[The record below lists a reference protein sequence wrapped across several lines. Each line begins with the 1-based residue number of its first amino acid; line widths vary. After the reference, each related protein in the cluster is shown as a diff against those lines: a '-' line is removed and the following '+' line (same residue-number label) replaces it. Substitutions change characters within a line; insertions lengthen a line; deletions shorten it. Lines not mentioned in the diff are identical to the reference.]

1 LRLDY
6 AAYFTEG
13 IVERMT
19 ASRVVVTGVGAI
31 TPLGLD
37 IETTW
42 QSLVQGRSGAAPVSA
57 FSAEGFDAR
66 FACEVKGFEPT
77 DYLDR
82 RTARHLD
89 RFCQFAVVAARMAQ
103 ADAGLEITEELSP
116 EVGVIIGSGIGG
128 MTTWEKQHAI
138 MLERGPNRVSPYLI
152 PMLIGDMAAG
162 AVSIELGATGPNIG
176 VVTACAS
183 SAHAIGEAT
192 ETIRRGSAKAM
203 ITGGAEA
210 TITPL
215 AVAGFASMK
224 ALSTRN
230 DDPAHASRP
239 FDLTRDGFVMGEGA
253 GILVLEEYEHAK
265 QRGARMLGEI
275 IGYGASGDAYHMTAP
290 DTSGRGA
297 VLCMSRALRQA
308 GLERVDYINAH
319 GTSTPAN
326 DKIETLALKQLFS
339 DAAYRIPTSS
349 TKSMTG
355 HLLGAGGAVEL
366 IICLRAIR
374 EGVIPPTINYRE
386 PDPDCDLDYV
396 PNEARQA
403 TLRTAMSNSFGF
415 GGHNAALI
423 VGAV

>member
-1 LRLDY
+1 
-6 AAYFTEG
+6 
-13 IVERMT
+13 MT

-31 TPLGLD
+31 TPLGIG
-37 IETTW
+37 IEATW
-42 QSLVQGRSGAAPVSA
+42 QSLVRGDSGAGPITA
-57 FSAEGFDAR
+57 FETEGFDAR
-66 FACEVKGFEPT
+66 FACEVKGFNPDE
-77 DYLDR
+77 YMDR
-82 RTARHLD
+82 RTSKHLD
-89 RFCQFAVVAARMAQ
+89 RFCQFAVSAAKMAQ
-103 ADAGLEITEELSP
+103 ADAGLEITEETAAD
-116 EVGVIIGSGIGG
+116 VGVIIGSGIGG
-128 MTTWEKQHAI
+128 MATWEKQHAI
-138 MLERGPNRVSPYLI
+138 LLERGPNRVSPYLI
-152 PMLIGDMAAG
+152 PMLISDMAAG
-162 AVSIELGATGPNIG
+162 AVSIELGATGPNMG

-192 ETIRRGSAKAM
+192 ETIRRGAAKVM

-239 FDLTRDGFVMGEGA
+239 FDATRDGFVMGEGA

-265 QRGARMLGEI
+265 ARGANILGEI
-275 IGYGASGDAYHMTAP
+275 LGYGASGDAYHMTAP
-290 DTSGRGA
+290 ELSGKGA
-297 VLCMSRALRQA
+297 TACMTTALKQA
-308 GLERVDYINAH
+308 GLDRVDYINAH

-326 DKIETLALKQLFS
+326 DKIETTALKQLFG
-339 DAAYRIPTSS
+339 DAAYRIPVSS

-374 EGVIPPTINYRE
+374 EGIIPATINYRE
-386 PDPDCDLDYV
+386 PDPECDLDYV
-396 PNEARQA
+396 PNEARRQQI
-403 TLRTAMSNSFGF
+403 RTAMSNSFGF

-423 VGAV
+423 VGGV

>member
-1 LRLDY
+1 LIDRTL
-6 AAYFTEG
+6 TEG
-13 IVERMT
+13 TVERMT
-19 ASRVVVTGVGAI
+19 ATRVVVTGVGAI

-37 IETTW
+37 ADTTW
-42 QSLVQGRSGAAPVSA
+42 QGLVRGVSGAAPITA
-57 FSAEGFDAR
+57 FNTEGFDTR

-82 RTARHLD
+82 RTVKHLD
-89 RFCQFAVVAARMAQ
+89 RFCQFAVVAAKMAQ
-103 ADAGLEITEELSP
+103 ADAGLEITDALRS

-128 MTTWEKQHAI
+128 MATWEKQHAI
-138 MLERGPNRVSPYLI
+138 LLEKGPNRVSPYLI
-152 PMLIGDMAAG
+152 PMLISDMAAG
-162 AVSIELGATGPNIG
+162 AVSIELGATGPNMGI
-176 VVTACAS
+176 VTACAS
-183 SAHAIGEAT
+183 SAHAIGEAA
-192 ETIRRGSAKAM
+192 ETIRRGNARVM

-210 TITPL
+210 TVTPL

-224 ALSTRN
+224 ALSSRN

-239 FDLTRDGFVMGEGA
+239 FDLTRDGFVMGEGS

-265 QRGARMLGEI
+265 ARGARILGEI
-275 IGYGASGDAYHMTAP
+275 LGYGSSGDAYHMTAP
-290 DTSGRGA
+290 DTSGQGA
-297 VLCMSRALRQA
+297 VACMTRALQQA

-326 DKIETLALKQLFS
+326 DKIETIALKQLFG
-339 DAAYRIPTSS
+339 DAAYHIPTSS

-366 IICLRAIR
+366 IICLRAICD
-374 EGVIPPTINYRE
+374 GVIPPTINYRE
-386 PDPDCDLDYV
+386 PDPECDLDYV
-396 PNEARQA
+396 PNEARKVN
-403 TLRTAMSNSFGF
+403 LRTAMSNSFGF